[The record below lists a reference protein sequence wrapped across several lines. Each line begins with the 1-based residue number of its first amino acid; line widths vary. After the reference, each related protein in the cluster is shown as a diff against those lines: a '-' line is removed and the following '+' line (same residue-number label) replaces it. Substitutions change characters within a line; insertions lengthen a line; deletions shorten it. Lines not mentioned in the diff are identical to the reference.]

1 MPFELVALLFA
12 APAHA
17 EEAEVSPVYMWV
29 GVGTTAAY
37 VPNAGPA
44 SGPLG
49 DISPS
54 LAVGYF
60 LSETV
65 SVELSAGMT
74 FLVDGGYA
82 LTGLGPSI
90 VWAATPNVYLAGR
103 VFVPVHPDVNVIVMP
118 SAGITQ
124 VFGSVAPFLELG
136 VGSAVGRGEPDLAIA
151 PSAGITYLF

>member
-1 MPFELVALLFA
+1 MLSTLVALLA
-12 APAHA
+12 GTAHA
-17 EEAEVSPVYMWV
+17 EDGEASPVYMWV

-37 VPNAGPA
+37 VPNAGPV

-49 DISPS
+49 DVSPAI
-54 LAVGYF
+54 AVGYF
-60 LSETV
+60 LSGTV

-90 VWAATPNVYLAGR
+90 VWAATPEIYLAGR
-103 VFVPVHPDVNVIVMP
+103 VFVPVHPDLNLVVIP
-118 SAGITQ
+118 SAGITHA
-124 VFGSVAPFLELG
+124 FGSVAPFFELG

-151 PSAGITYLF
+151 PSAGVTYLF